1 MHESLKV
8 YLKDSFVGWLS
19 HETSGDEYSFSYD
32 ESYLANPVDGALS
45 FSLPLCGEKYDSA
58 RAYNFFANLLP
69 PGVVR
74 QRLGASL
81 HLSQHNVFGFLKA
94 IGGDCAGAVSLY
106 PEWSRPAPQDVEHT
120 RVLSEEEAVR
130 ILKSLKRRPLYAAG
144 EEGYR
149 YSGAGAQDKLIAR
162 IKDGQIVL
170 PLFGMPSTH
179 IIKPAADGFD
189 DSVQNEFYCQRLA
202 AEIGLPASRAE
213 ILSLSGETYYVS
225 ERYDREIVDGKPR
238 RLHQE
243 DFCQVLS
250 VDPEAKYEADGGPGI
265 SDCMDVIR
273 RMRITTASQ
282 LRFIDAVA
290 FNYLIGNADA
300 HAKNMSVVYRG
311 KTASLAPLYD
321 LVSTAVYPELSRK
334 MAMSIGGDAD
344 FKSISRASFSDM
356 ARSCAV
362 SPRLVL
368 SRLDAL
374 CARIVP
380 VAERVAAECAAAW
393 PSEIYG
399 RIVDTIAN
407 HATRL
412 HRGCGS

>member
-1 MHESLKV
+1 
-8 YLKDSFVGWLS
+8 
-19 HETSGDEYSFSYD
+19 
-32 ESYLANPVDGALS
+32 
-45 FSLPLCGEKYDSA
+45 
-58 RAYNFFANLLP
+58 
-69 PGVVR
+69 
-74 QRLGASL
+74 
-81 HLSQHNVFGFLKA
+81 
-94 IGGDCAGAVSLY
+94 
-106 PEWSRPAPQDVEHT
+106 
-120 RVLSEEEAVR
+120 
-130 ILKSLKRRPLYAAG
+130 
-144 EEGYR
+144 
-149 YSGAGAQDKLIAR
+149 
-162 IKDGQIVL
+162 
-170 PLFGMPSTH
+170 
-179 IIKPAADGFD
+179 
-189 DSVQNEFYCQRLA
+189 
-202 AEIGLPASRAE
+202 
-213 ILSLSGETYYVS
+213 
-225 ERYDREIVDGKPR
+225 
-238 RLHQE
+238 
-243 DFCQVLS
+243 
-250 VDPEAKYEADGGPGI
+250 
-265 SDCMDVIR
+265 MDVIR